1 MLQSSHESIAEGT
14 LVPMPPAITH
24 RVAEALAALYRH
36 PERALLPWY
45 RYAIYSAL
53 TTDHHADRLAAR
65 AWIDIVA
72 VRHVLFC
79 WRPAAHDWPSS
90 WLQPEQLLALAEQL
104 ILGGVDRSHV
114 RMAVNR
120 AQALADV
127 AGEEASS
134 RHYCSWCVYEA
145 ALRALQN
152 AWSFSQ
158 SWANCEASGA
168 LVDTTTAMDDAS
180 TYAAIAV
187 AGGTWQPLS
196 SSASASAGGKGRWDW
211 QTDEAQLRRA
221 VFWEWWLRDAV
232 PAAWDRAA

>member
-1 MLQSSHESIAEGT
+1 M
-14 LVPMPPAITH
+14 PMPPAITH
-24 RVAEALAALYRH
+24 RVAEALAALHRH

-53 TTDHHADRLAAR
+53 TPDEHADRCAAR

-79 WRPAAHDWPSS
+79 WRPSAHDWSGS

-104 ILGGVDRSHV
+104 IQGGLDRPRA

-152 AWSFSQ
+152 AWNFSQ
-158 SWANCEASGA
+158 SWVNCDGGST
-168 LVDTTTAMDDAS
+168 LFDPTTSVDDAS

-187 AGGTWQPLS
+187 AGGTWQPLNS
-196 SSASASAGGKGRWDW
+196 PASARAAARGRWDW
-211 QTDEAQLRRA
+211 QTEEAQLRRA

-232 PAAWDRAA
+232 PAAWERAA